1 MSLYTKNGSYPQP
14 LPYRIRLSNGLT
26 RTEPLS
32 FTEEEIADAGYTAVP
47 DMPPYNSV
55 QVIEWDSANF
65 NWKVRDKT
73 LEELQFEKDN
83 LWASIRKRRDEM
95 IAATSWRYERWYR
108 LDRLGLDQIDD
119 ITKLDTYVQAL
130 ADIPQNQTD
139 PYDIVWPVL
148 ED

>member
-1 MSLYTKNGSYPQP
+1 MKLYTKNGSYPQP
-14 LPYRIRLSNGLT
+14 LPYRIRLSNGTT
-26 RTEPLS
+26 RTEPET

-47 DMPPYNSV
+47 DMPVSNSV
-55 QVIEWDSANF
+55 QVVEWDSKNS
-65 NWKVRDKT
+65 NWNIRDET
-73 LEELQFEKDN
+73 LEELHFEKLK
-83 LWASIRKRRDEM
+83 LWGLIRKRRNDM
-95 IAATSWRYERWYR
+95 IESVSWRYERWYR

-148 ED
+148 EV

>member
-1 MSLYTKNGSYPQP
+1 MTLYTKNGSYPQS

-26 RTEPLS
+26 RTEPES
-32 FTEEEIADAGYTAVP
+32 FTEEEIADAGYVAVP
-47 DMPPYNSV
+47 DMPVPNSV
-55 QVIEWDSANF
+55 QVVEWDSKNLVW
-65 NWKVRDKT
+65 NLRDKT
-73 LEELQFEKDN
+73 LEELQFEKDEG
-83 LWASIRKRRDEM
+83 WRAIRRRRDEM
-95 IAATSWRYERWYR
+95 IAAISWRYERWYR

-148 ED
+148 EV

>member
-1 MSLYTKNGSYPQP
+1 MTLYTKNGSYPQS

-26 RTEPLS
+26 RTEPET
-32 FTEEEIADAGYTAVP
+32 FTEEEIADAGYIAVS
-47 DMPPYNSV
+47 DMPVPNSV
-55 QVIEWDSANF
+55 QVVEWDSANLAW
-65 NWKVRDKT
+65 NLRDKT
-73 LEELQFEKDN
+73 LEELQFEKDEA
-83 LWASIRKRRDEM
+83 WRAIRRRRDEM
-95 IAATSWRYERWYR
+95 IAAISWRYERWYR

-148 ED
+148 EV